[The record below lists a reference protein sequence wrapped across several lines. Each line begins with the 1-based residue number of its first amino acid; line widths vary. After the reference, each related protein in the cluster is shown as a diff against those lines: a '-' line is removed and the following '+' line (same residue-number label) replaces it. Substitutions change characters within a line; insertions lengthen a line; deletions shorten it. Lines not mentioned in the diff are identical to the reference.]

1 MDPEAHHVPMTATT
15 LTIRPATA
23 TDADELDDLA
33 RLDSARPLAGDVLLA
48 EASGRPV
55 AAMALDSGRA
65 VADPFLPSAAAVAVL
80 RVRAEQLRVGRR
92 AESLLTARR
101 LLLRTASG

>member
-1 MDPEAHHVPMTATT
+1 MTTT
-15 LTIRPATA
+15 LTIRPAT
-23 TDADELDDLA
+23 TADTSGLVDLA
-33 RLDSARPLAGDVLLA
+33 RLDSARPLAGDVLVA
-48 EASGRPV
+48 EAAGRPV

-65 VADPFLPSAAAVAVL
+65 VADPFLPTAAAVAVL
-80 RVRAEQLRVGRR
+80 RVRAEQLRAGRR